1 MTIKVFQL
9 NDYEWWAGESL
20 ADCIAAAREELGKGS
35 YCDAEDE
42 GVQVSNE
49 SMRKLTVHL
58 DEDRQGEP
66 VTFEARLASMV
77 ADGEKFPQLFA
88 STEF

>member
-9 NDYEWWAGESL
+9 DDCDWWAGESL
-20 ADCIAAAREELGKGS
+20 ADCIAAAREEFGKGS
-35 YCDAEDE
+35 YCDAEDD
-42 GVQVSNE
+42 GVQVSDE
-49 SMRKLTVHL
+49 SMRKLKVHL
-58 DEDRQGEP
+58 DEDRRGEP

-77 ADGEKFPQLFA
+77 AAGEKSPVLFA